1 MKKLALLLA
10 VLMLISAMVVACS
23 KKTQDEEDDVKK
35 DPVIEDETDAN
46 DATDETT
53 TNGTVE
59 DNTTGEYTP
68 ATFTFTDCDETEVY
82 AVGSVNIRKQPS
94 FASDVEKKAVV
105 DKTVLVKIAVSNE
118 TATDSEN
125 NEYKWFKVRYE
136 DQEWYVKSTLVTSIV
151 DADAGFTPVEK
162 TLYLN
167 TKSLSIRQFPTTE
180 NPAVGYLYKGNTVKV
195 IAENVESGW
204 YKIQFEGS
212 TYTPAGEY
220 YIVSNANYFSETPVD
235 ADAE

>member
-1 MKKLALLLA
+1 MKKLALFLA
-10 VLMLISAMVVACS
+10 VLMLISAMFVACS
-23 KKTQDEEDDVKK
+23 KKNKDVDDDVKK
-35 DPVIEDETDAN
+35 PSVENETK
-46 DATDETT
+46 TDETT
-53 TNGTVE
+53 GETTTDGTGE
-59 DNTTGEYTP
+59 DETTGEYTP
-68 ATFTFTDCDETEVY
+68 ATFTFSNCDETEVY

-105 DKTVLVKIAVSNE
+105 DKTALVKIAVSNE

-136 DQEWYVKSTLVTSIV
+136 DQEWYVKSTLVTSII

-220 YIVSNANYFSETPVD
+220 YIVSDANYFSEKPVE